1 MASTYALPIAPT
13 SHAHN
18 HGRSQSQSQSQSHY
32 FTAPSPNRSGR
43 PKALSPVEEGKNPTS
58 GHQHHRSDMSGQL
71 YGAVR
76 SPYAEY
82 NSNAHDHS
90 HGHAHSHSHAHT
102 NSNGST
108 HSTSFAHGRTNS
120 RLGVDSPQ
128 TPRKNAAAAKYGLFS
143 PVQESAPVLPSS
155 SWLSLPEALT
165 ALLIPLPY
173 LLASVAYP
181 NAARKLH
188 TALSEVAVENEPALK
203 VDTAANDAY
212 LLHALFLTSATLLV
226 VGLTAR
232 IRSGL
237 DQPLDRRKAESSRS
251 IAAALRDGA
260 GLRQSLSNVSGI
272 LLPFYAAMQIGGAK
286 TALVL
291 LTAIAAGL
299 GATDQRPGKH
309 TRWDDLK
316 RTLRTRKTTVAVLLI
331 GVVVDVAL
339 WGHPACA
346 LFGYSALFTSI
357 FAAPP
362 PLPTA
367 GWSLITGSQTQNSY
381 TSKGSSRASLPKP
394 SSPLISTSEDT
405 LLTCVFGVGL
415 MAITLLLSFFTS
427 STTSFPQHTIV
438 FTALSV
444 ASATALVFFSLPAAL
459 RSHQY
464 VGLHLGGL
472 LIIAFTGWQY
482 LHDWHHIVFTGL
494 SYTLYA
500 CGVSWDTRSSHA
512 HSHAHDHAH
521 ADHDHKHDHNHEHHL
536 HANPSRISAFLI
548 ARTTPGSI
556 IHSIMIERDS
566 RRIAYFGVLNLSFM
580 VVQFFYGFVSGSL
593 GLLTDSIHMLFDCAG
608 LAVGLAAA
616 VMSKWRPNARFPY
629 GYGKIDTLSGFA
641 NGVFLLLVSLEIIF
655 DASERL
661 WEGHE
666 LQRLNELLIVS
677 ILGFLVNIVGLTA
690 FGHAHHG
697 HGHSHD
703 HGDHDH
709 GHGHSHDNENMQ
721 GIFLHILAD
730 ALGSVAVIISTLLT
744 KYYGWS
750 GWDPIA
756 SCIIAILI
764 FLSAIPLVKSSG
776 MRLMLSLPTDAEY
789 GVRNTLQ
796 ELSSLRGVVGY
807 TVPKFW
813 LEDEGA
819 AHAEVHAKEH
829 KHEHEHEHG
838 ACNDGHNHD
847 HGHAHGH
854 EHKHSGHD
862 HDHDHAHDHDHSH
875 SLSNGHAHAHDHD
888 HDHSHAPGKQR
899 ILGVMHIIASQAAD
913 LEDVRERTIQFLK
926 GRNMDVVVH
935 VEREGDGRCWCGG
948 GNKTS

>member
-1 MASTYALPIAPT
+1 
-13 SHAHN
+13 
-18 HGRSQSQSQSQSHY
+18 
-32 FTAPSPNRSGR
+32 
-43 PKALSPVEEGKNPTS
+43 
-58 GHQHHRSDMSGQL
+58 MSGQL

-82 NSNAHDHS
+82 NSSAHDHS
-90 HGHAHSHSHAHT
+90 HGHSHSHSHAHS

-108 HSTSFAHGRTNS
+108 HALTSFANGRTNG
-120 RLGVDSPQ
+120 RLGGDSPQ

-143 PVQESAPVLPSS
+143 PVQESAPERPSS
-155 SWLSLPEALT
+155 SWLDLPEALT

-173 LLASVAYP
+173 LFASIVYPGASQKLPAIPSEALAES
-181 NAARKLH
+181 K
-188 TALSEVAVENEPALK
+188 PATETETI
-203 VDTAANDAY
+203 VNDSP
-212 LLHALFLTSATLLV
+212 LLHALFLTSATLLL

-232 IRSGL
+232 LRSGL
-237 DQPLDRRKAESSRS
+237 DEPLDRRKAQNSRG
-251 IAAALRDGA
+251 IAAALRDVA
-260 GLRQSLSNVSGI
+260 SLKKTLGNVFGV
-272 LLPFYAAMQIGGAK
+272 LLPFYAAMQLGGAEV
-286 TALVL
+286 ALIF
-291 LTAIAAGL
+291 LTAIAAGV

-309 TRWDDLK
+309 TLWDDLK
-316 RTLRTRKTTVAVLLI
+316 RTIRTRKTTSSVF
-331 GVVVDVAL
+331 
-339 WGHPACA
+339 
-346 LFGYSALFTSI
+346 FGYSVLLTSI
-357 FAAPP
+357 LAIPP

-367 GWSLITGSQTQNSY
+367 GWSLMTGSQTQDSY
-381 TSKGSSRASLPKP
+381 ISKGSTRASLPKA

-405 LLTCVFGVGL
+405 LLTCVFGIAL
-415 MAITLLLSFFTS
+415 MIITLL
-427 STTSFPQHTIV
+427 V
-438 FTALSV
+438 
-444 ASATALVFFSLPAAL
+444 
-459 RSHQY
+459 
-464 VGLHLGGL
+464 
-472 LIIAFTGWQY
+472 
-482 LHDWHHIVFTGL
+482 
-494 SYTLYA
+494 
-500 CGVSWDTRSSHA
+500 
-512 HSHAHDHAH
+512 
-521 ADHDHKHDHNHEHHL
+521 
-536 HANPSRISAFLI
+536 
-548 ARTTPGSI
+548 
-556 IHSIMIERDS
+556 MIERDS

-580 VVQFFYGFVSGSL
+580 IVQFFYGFVSGSL

-641 NGVFLLLVSLEIIF
+641 NGVFLLLVSVEIIF
-655 DASERL
+655 DAFERL

-796 ELSSLRGVVGY
+796 ELSSLRDVVGY

-819 AHAEVHAKEH
+819 AHAEAHAKEH
-829 KHEHEHEHG
+829 EHEGCDSGHHH
-838 ACNDGHNHD
+838 DHNH
-847 HGHAHGH
+847 GNGNAHK
-854 EHKHSGHD
+854 HKHSGHD
-862 HDHDHAHDHDHSH
+862 HDHDHSHAHDHSH
-875 SLSNGHAHAHDHD
+875 PHSHSNGHAHDHHGHD
-888 HDHSHAPGKQR
+888 HDHSHASGKQR
-899 ILGVMHIIASQAAD
+899 ILGVIHVIASQAAD
-913 LEDVRERTIQFLK
+913 VEDVRERTIQFLK

-935 VEREGDGRCWCGG
+935 VEKEGDGRCWCGG
-948 GNKTS
+948 GNKMS